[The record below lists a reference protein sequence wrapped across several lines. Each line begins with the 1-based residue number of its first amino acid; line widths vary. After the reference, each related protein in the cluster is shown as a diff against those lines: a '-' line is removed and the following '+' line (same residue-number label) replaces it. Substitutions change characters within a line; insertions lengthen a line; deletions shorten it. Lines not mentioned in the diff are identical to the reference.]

1 VKTPPKIPPAPKHL
15 SRASK
20 IYWGKVAAEYDLTD
34 SDIVILES
42 ICSALDRE
50 QQCRDGLKKHGSLTI
65 VDRWGVEKIHP
76 LAIME
81 RTSRA
86 SVLAGIKALG
96 IDQDNEPK
104 EDGRNSRRVF

>member
-1 VKTPPKIPPAPKHL
+1 MKTPNKTPTAPKHL

-20 IYWGKVAAEYDLTD
+20 IYWGKIVGEYDLTD
-34 SDIVILES
+34 SEIVILES

-50 QQCRDGLKKHGSLTI
+50 RQCREGLKKHGALT
-65 VDRWGVEKIHP
+65 VTDRWGVEKIHP

-86 SVLAGIKALG
+86 AVLAGIKALG
-96 IDQDNEPK
+96 FDQEP
-104 EDGRNSRRVF
+104 ETDRYSRLV

>member
-1 VKTPPKIPPAPKHL
+1 MKSPNKLPPAPKHL

-20 IYWGKVAAEYDLTD
+20 SYWNKIVSEYDLTD
-34 SDIVILES
+34 SERLILES

-50 QQCRDGLKKHGSLTI
+50 QQCRDGLKKHGALTI

-76 LAIME
+76 LAICE

-86 SVLAGIKALG
+86 SVLAGIRALG
-96 IDQDNEPK
+96 IDQEPESK